1 MKYVGMQT
9 QIWRNNRN
17 TAILL
22 CMYPVIILAMVW
34 LFIFVMDF
42 FGLTCEFF
50 DYVVMDPA
58 SGKTIANACYESAQ
72 YRTEPY
78 GANWPV
84 VWFCFLK
91 ALPFTI
97 GTVAVWFL
105 FAYLCNVSLIRHVTH
120 ARPLER
126 KENVRV
132 YNIVE
137 NLCIAGGIE
146 MPQINIVEDPG
157 LNAFASGIDI
167 KSFTVTLTTGIIEKL
182 DDDELSAVVAHE
194 LTHIKNRDTRLM
206 VVCIVF
212 VGLISLVQ
220 SIFWEVLKG
229 VLRSGSRGSRRRGKN
244 EGGAILIVI
253 VVALIGLVISSIAYF
268 FSYINRLAIS
278 RSREFVADA
287 GAAELCGDPLPLA
300 RALQKVSDE
309 PGLSSVNRND
319 VAQLYIIHPDEEDD
333 NGLLHGLTK
342 KVNTIFSTHPDTP
355 DRIKLL
361 EQF

>member
-22 CMYPVIILAMVW
+22 CMYPIIILAMVW
-34 LFIFVMDF
+34 LFVFVLDY
-42 FGLTCEFF
+42 FGVFCDVFGDSYLATVGTSFKEVCRDTAMLT
-50 DYVVMDPA
+50 
-58 SGKTIANACYESAQ
+58 GKN
-72 YRTEPY
+72 Y
-78 GANWPV
+78 GAHWPI
-84 VWFCFLK
+84 VWYCFLK
-91 ALPFTI
+91 ALPATI
-97 GTVAVWFL
+97 AIVAIWFF
-105 FAYLCNVSLIRHVTH
+105 FAYSCNVSLLRHVTH
-120 ARPLER
+120 AKPLER

-146 MPQINIVEDPG
+146 MPQINIVDDPG
-157 LNAFASGIDI
+157 MNAFASGINI
-167 KSFTVTLTTGIIEKL
+167 KSFTITLTTGIIEKL
-182 DDDELSAVVAHE
+182 DDNELAAVVGHE

-220 SIFWEVLKG
+220 SIFWQLIKG
-229 VLRSGSRGSRRRGKN
+229 MLRSRPRRSRGKN
-244 EGGAILIVI
+244 EGGAIIIVLF
-253 VVALIGLVISSIAYF
+253 VALVGLVISTVAYF

-278 RSREFVADA
+278 RKREYVADA
-287 GAAELCGDPLPLA
+287 GAAELCGDPLALA
-300 RALQKVSDE
+300 SALRKVSED
-309 PGLSSVNRND
+309 PGLSSVKRND

-333 NGLLHGLTK
+333 NGLLKGLVS
-342 KVNTIFSTHPDTP
+342 KVNVIFCTHPDTP
-355 DRIKLL
+355 DRIKIL

>member
-22 CMYPVIILAMVW
+22 LMYPVIILATVW
-34 LFIFVMDF
+34 VFVFLMDY
-42 FGLTCEFF
+42 FGFLCAMFP
-50 DYVVMDPA
+50 DSHV
-58 SGKTIANACYESAQ
+58 SGGATIREVCAADG
-72 YRTEPY
+72 RPY
-78 GANWPV
+78 GAHWPV
-84 VWFCFLK
+84 IRFCFFKTLIPT
-91 ALPFTI
+91 LI
-97 GTVAVWFL
+97 VVVIWFL
-105 FAYLCNVSLIRHVTH
+105 ASYCFNVQIIRHVTR

-126 KENVRV
+126 RENVRV

-167 KSFTVTLTTGIIEKL
+167 KTFTITLTTGIIEKL
-182 DDDELSAVVAHE
+182 NDDELSAVVAHE

-212 VGLISLVQ
+212 VGLISLLQ
-220 SIFWEVLKG
+220 SIFLQVIKAALYSRPRRS
-229 VLRSGSRGSRRRGKN
+229 RSGKN
-244 EGGAILIVI
+244 NGAAGILILL
-253 VVALIGLVISSIAYF
+253 LIGVVGLVVSSIAYF

-278 RSREFVADA
+278 RKREFVADA
-287 GAAELCGDPLPLA
+287 GGAELCGDPLALA
-300 RALQKVSDE
+300 SALRKISTE
-309 PGLSSVNRND
+309 PGLSFVNRND
-319 VAQLYIIHPDEEDD
+319 VAQLYVVHPDEEDD
-333 NGLLHGLTK
+333 NGLLHGLVK
-342 KVNTIFSTHPDTP
+342 KVNTIFCTHPDTP
-355 DRIKLL
+355 DRIQIL

>member
-34 LFIFVMDF
+34 AFIFVMDY

-50 DYVVMDPA
+50 GDLVIDSATGNTVA
-58 SGKTIANACYESAQ
+58 SACRDSAQ
-72 YRTEPY
+72 LRTESY

-84 VWFCFLK
+84 IWFCFLK

-97 GTVAVWFL
+97 GVVAIWFL
-105 FAYLCNVSLIRHVTH
+105 FAYMFNVSLIRHVTH
-120 ARPLER
+120 AKPVER
-126 KENVRV
+126 KDNLRV

-146 MPQINIVEDPG
+146 MPQINIIDDPG

-167 KSFTVTLTTGIIEKL
+167 KSFTVTLTTGLIEKL
-182 DDDELSAVVAHE
+182 DDEELAAVVGHE

-220 SIFWEVLKG
+220 SIFMEVIKAM
-229 VLRSGSRGSRRRGKN
+229 LRSRPRSSRRNNKN
-244 EGGAILIVI
+244 EGGLILIVMI
-253 VVALIGLVISSIAYF
+253 VALVGLVISSIAYF

-309 PGLSSVNRND
+309 PGLAFVNRND

-333 NGLLHGLTK
+333 NGMLHGLVK

-355 DRIKLL
+355 DRIKIL